1 MENNTLDTSNTPDT
15 TITTRRNE
23 CETASQNRQMMYQL
37 EVKSKKNKLRSAK
50 VLKTA
55 NENTTK

>member
-1 MENNTLDTSNTPDT
+1 MENNTLDTSNAPDT

-23 CETASQNRQMMYQL
+23 CETTSQNGQMMYQL
-37 EVKSKKNKLRSAK
+37 EVKSKKNRLKSAK

-55 NENTTK
+55 NKNTTK